1 MYFDFA
7 VVSALFLIGL
17 FLSISFYLIILG
29 LSFIG
34 LSYILVYVGA
44 VEGETPKYNHNYAA
58 LVKIQLHKVLLIIVN
73 FCNVQYKNI
82 IFSVVNKYIYRA
94 GSISVNYLKIF
105 SHYFSPRTYVGS
117 GTTLKSF
124 YSTPLS
130 AFLLTEGAATPS
142 SVPLSLASRDVAFSS
157 YTENEEYTK
166 INIQDEVFIN
176 WFVGF
181 SGPAC
186 LQVVDNRGI

>member
-1 MYFDFA
+1 
-7 VVSALFLIGL
+7 
-17 FLSISFYLIILG
+17 
-29 LSFIG
+29 
-34 LSYILVYVGA
+34 
-44 VEGETPKYNHNYAA
+44 
-58 LVKIQLHKVLLIIVN
+58 
-73 FCNVQYKNI
+73 
-82 IFSVVNKYIYRA
+82 
-94 GSISVNYLKIF
+94 
-105 SHYFSPRTYVGS
+105 VGS

-181 SGPAC
+181 SGPAGESNFTII
-186 LQVVDNRGI
+186 LHKDSNGIVKNVAFRFIIKNSNRARRGVIRNSYLTPSLLPLTSKRSYSTAAKDIADLNPN